1 MLAAKVALS
10 VRYDALGEEINADLG
25 IDHRATLETRLKQL
39 EEGNLKRIS
48 GTAKAKAKL
57 EKYHNKR

>member
-48 GTAKAKAKL
+48 GTAKGKAKL